1 MRPIARLALLA
12 LAILPLVTACQDRSP
27 VAPGAINAL
36 LSDGAH
42 GGGNPDFFFLPP
54 LVGDPTSNPNFTAGQ
69 FNRRLRPVMAVFKGS
84 DQCSLSNVTR
94 KVFGPVIVPVSS
106 TEEMY
111 QLDWNTSM
119 LKAGTQYRLCI
130 FGSAAGKSLGFVD
143 LAPVSNVMKNIQIG
157 DVVKFQVGRVLP
169 VKFRIEFGALSY
181 DPSQPAAVGTEFTV
195 DKTGGSVTLVDATGT
210 KFLAAVT
217 VPANAVE
224 QGSVTVVVATEA
236 PKFDG
241 KCLPTISNQS
251 NGCYQ
256 IRTEPEL
263 FPFAQLV
270 RVEICV
276 DPSPVALSL
285 RDSLRVFK
293 FNTTQG
299 LVALER
305 ADPTLIGADCSG
317 SGVGLNQAV
326 PLRGR
331 EGVLLQLAHWAG
343 RLVAPRE
350 LHAAVRR
357 GTTPPKGIGGLV
369 GSFSDFGGA
378 VPALADLT
386 IGDLTVSPAYP
397 TSGNILSVS
406 GFVSNSGGVDAG
418 PSTVSLC
425 IMQFSGGG
433 SGGSCAI
440 FVGPGVPAG
449 DSAPVSATIR
459 AFPGGT
465 YTITASVDTFDVV
478 PESNEANNQ
487 TIGPTFTVSGW
498 IAIQVS
504 AGGFHTCAIKGAD
517 TVACW
522 GAQRSSVNFGQA
534 TPPAG
539 TFSQVS
545 AGQYHTCVLRPD
557 ETIECWGSTIGS
569 LSAPAGSFT
578 QVSAGGEHTCGVNVD
593 ATVACG
599 GANEFGQS
607 TPPSGTFTQ
616 VSAGLIHTCAVRTDG
631 TVACWGD
638 DFDGAAT
645 PPAGTFTQVSAGQQF
660 ACGLRADGTV
670 ACWGDPASG
679 KTTPPAGTFTQ
690 VSAGGNHACGLR
702 ADVTVACWGSN
713 YVGTE
718 FAGQATPPPGT
729 FTQVSAGNLHTCAIA
744 STGRVVCWGWD
755 ADGQATPPLN

>member
-1 MRPIARLALLA
+1 MRSIVRLSL
-12 LAILPLVTACQDRSP
+12 LPLAVTLVAACQDRPSP
-27 VAPGAINAL
+27 MEPGGISAL

-42 GGGNPDFFFLPP
+42 HGGNPDFFFLPP
-54 LVGDPTSNPNFTAGQ
+54 LAGDPTSNPNFTAGQ
-69 FNRRLRPVMAVFKGS
+69 FNRRLRPVMAVFKGT
-84 DQCSLSNVTR
+84 DQCSLTNVKR
-94 KVFGPVIVPVSS
+94 KVFGPVSVPVSS

-111 QLDWNTSM
+111 KLDWNTSV

-195 DKTGGSVTLVDATGT
+195 DKAGGSVTLRDATGT
-210 KFLAAVT
+210 KFLAAVS
-217 VPANAVE
+217 VPANAVQ
-224 QGSVTVVVATEA
+224 QGTVTVVVATEA
-236 PKFDG
+236 PKFDD
-241 KCLPTISNQS
+241 KCLPTVPIQS

-276 DPSPVALSL
+276 DPSPVATSL

-299 LVALER
+299 LVALQP
-305 ADPTLIGADCSG
+305 ADPTLIGTDCSG
-317 SGVGLNQAV
+317 SGLGLNDAA

-331 EGVLLQLAHWAG
+331 EGVILQLARWAG

-357 GTTPPKGIGGLV
+357 ATTPPKGIGGLV

-397 TSGNILSVS
+397 ASGDILSVS
-406 GFVSNSGGVDAG
+406 GFVSNSGGAAAG

-425 IMQFSGGG
+425 IVQGF
-433 SGGSCAI
+433 GGSCAV

-449 DSAPVSATIR
+449 DSAPVSATIG

-478 PESNEANNQ
+478 PESNETNNQ

-498 IAIQVS
+498 IATQVS
-504 AGGFHTCAIKGAD
+504 AGGFHTCARKGDGTA
-517 TVACW
+517 ACW
-522 GAQRSSVNFGQA
+522 GAESSSVNFGQA
-534 TPPAG
+534 TPPEG

-545 AGQYHTCVLRPD
+545 AGQYHTCALKPD
-557 ETIECWGSTIGS
+557 ATIECWGSTTGS
-569 LSAPAGSFT
+569 LSAPADSFI
-578 QVSAGGEHTCGVNVD
+578 QVSAGGQHTCGVKVD
-593 ATVACG
+593 ATVECG

-660 ACGLRADGTV
+660 ACGLKADGTV

-679 KTTPPAGTFTQ
+679 KTTPPGGTFTQ

-702 ADVTVACWGSN
+702 ADGTVACWGSN
-713 YVGTE
+713 YVGAE
-718 FAGQATPPPGT
+718 YAGQATPPAGT